1 MIGQVLEHSPLLR
14 RIARV
19 SHGFSTR
26 RGGVSL
32 GAFAGLNL
40 AKNVGDVP
48 EQVAENRRRF
58 TEALGPKMELAEV
71 EQVHGA
77 RVWIVDQGGPAGV
90 EADAIVTQTAGVA
103 AAVRTADCAPIL
115 IAAQDGSAVAAVHA
129 GWRGAT
135 LDIPGAA
142 VEALLAKGA
151 RASALVAAIGPT
163 IGLEAFEV
171 GDEVISAAERTLGGP
186 ARLKTQRGPS
196 GRWHLDLR
204 DLVRCLLERSGI
216 PPAQIE
222 VVGGCTVQ
230 DSERYFS
237 HRRDQGR
244 TGRHLSA
251 IAIRD

>member
-1 MIGQVLEHSPLLR
+1 MIGDVLEHSVLLR
-14 RIARV
+14 QISRV

-26 RGGVSL
+26 LGGVSQ

-40 AKNVGDVP
+40 AKNVGDGA

-58 TEALGPKMELAEV
+58 AEALGPEIELAEV

-90 EADAIVTQTAGVA
+90 EADAILTQAAGVA

-142 VEALLAKGA
+142 VESLLAQGA
-151 RASALVAAIGPT
+151 RASQLVAAIGPT
-163 IGLEAFEV
+163 ISLEAFEV
-171 GDEVISAAERTLGGP
+171 GDEVISAAERALGDP
-186 ARLKTQRGPS
+186 KQLRTMRGPS

-204 DLVRCLLERSGI
+204 ALVRSLLERAGI

-222 VVGGCTVQ
+222 LVGGCTVQ

-251 IAIRD
+251 IAIRG